1 MKTVSWVLV
10 LIVAAIVV
18 TPARSAQATSDGKLK
33 VYISVDMEGVA
44 GVVSGDQLGPEG
56 FEYERFR
63 QFMTAEANAAIRA
76 ALEAGATEIVVSDS
90 HGNGENLLIEQLPKE
105 VTVVRSWPRPLGMM
119 EGIDASFDAVA
130 FVGYHAGT
138 HNPQGVR
145 AHTISSAR
153 FADVRLNGI
162 AVSEATMNAAIAGH
176 FNVPVIMVSGDDIAV
191 AETTATLGGIEG
203 AVVKWALSFH
213 SARSLTPAK
222 AQELIHEKMASALA
236 RRGEFKPYK
245 LATPVRLD
253 LRFKAY
259 RPSEILSYLRI
270 VERTDAHSIR
280 FVGKDLI
287 EVSRF
292 LEFVTN
298 YESDLQP

>member
-1 MKTVSWVLV
+1 MKTLSWVLV
-10 LIVAAIVV
+10 LNVALIAA
-18 TPARSAQATSDGKLK
+18 TPAQAAPAATDGRLK

-63 QFMTAEANAAIRA
+63 AFMTAEASAAVQA

-90 HGNGENLLIEQLPKE
+90 HGNGQNLLIDQLPKE

-130 FVGYHAGT
+130 FIGYHAGT
-138 HNPQGVR
+138 HNSQGVR

-153 FADVRLNGI
+153 FADLRLNGI
-162 AVSEATMNAAIAGH
+162 PMSEATMNAAIAGH
-176 FNVPVIMVSGDDIAV
+176 FNVPVIMLSGDDAVV
-191 AETTATLGGIEG
+191 AETSATLPGIES
-203 AVVKWALSFH
+203 AVVKWALGFH
-213 SARSLTPAK
+213 SARTLTPAK
-222 AQELIHEKMASALA
+222 SVELIHQKMASALA
-236 RRGEFKPYK
+236 RRGDFKPYK

-270 VERTDAHSIR
+270 VERTDSHSIR
-280 FVGKDLI
+280 FVGKDLV